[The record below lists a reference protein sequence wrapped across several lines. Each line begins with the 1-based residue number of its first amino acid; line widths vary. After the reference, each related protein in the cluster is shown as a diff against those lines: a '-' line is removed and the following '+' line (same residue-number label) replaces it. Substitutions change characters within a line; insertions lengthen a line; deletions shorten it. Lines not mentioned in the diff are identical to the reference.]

1 MGTSGSYSGG
11 GGKPGQDLRDRVAAW
26 LDSLPESPPPSDMP
40 EDQNPY
46 LLPPSVVS
54 PATGIFSPQRSP
66 GGGGNGGGTGGG
78 GGVGGGGRRA
88 GGAQRSSS
96 SSARSAGRA
105 AAAVF
110 AYRTGDRQ
118 GLADLGLN
126 YDELIALNDPLEV
139 VRRIVDVACGSR
151 SESTIEHEEQRMVA
165 AEIATWVLAEEE
177 GGVALLPDQIA
188 RKAIAFIVAEAI
200 ATETGELIRAGKRP
214 AWVSELA
221 ESELR
226 RAIEVDTER
235 AELSVDGVTDAEF
248 AKAIEDG
255 LEKFHAILGWGA

>member
-11 GGKPGQDLRDRVAAW
+11 GGKPGQDLRDRVASW
-26 LDSLPESPPPSDMP
+26 LNSLPASPPPSDKP
-40 EDQNPY
+40 EDQIPY

-54 PATGIFSPQRSP
+54 QAIRIFGPQRSP
-66 GGGGNGGGTGGG
+66 GSGGNGGGSVGGG
-78 GGVGGGGRRA
+78 GAGGGGRRT
-88 GGAQRSSS
+88 GGAQRAAS

-118 GLADLGLN
+118 GLSDLGLN
-126 YDELIALNDPLEV
+126 YDELLALNDPLEV
-139 VRRIVDVACGSR
+139 VRRIVDAACGSR

-165 AEIATWVLAEEE
+165 AEIATWVLDEAEA
-177 GGVALLPDQIA
+177 GVVLRPDQIA

-200 ATETGELIRAGKRP
+200 ASETGELIRAGMRP

-226 RAIEVDTER
+226 KAIEVDAER
-235 AELSVDGVTDAEF
+235 AELSVDGVTHAEF

>member
-11 GGKPGQDLRDRVAAW
+11 GGKPGNDLRDRVASW
-26 LDSLPESPPPSDMP
+26 LDSLPGSPPPSDKA
-40 EDQNPY
+40 EDQSPY
-46 LLPPSVVS
+46 LLPPSVIS
-54 PATGIFSPQRSP
+54 QAIRIFGRQRSP
-66 GGGGNGGGTGGG
+66 GGGGNGGGSGEGGIAS
-78 GGVGGGGRRA
+78 GGGRRA
-88 GGAQRSSS
+88 GGAQRSAS

-110 AYRTGDRQ
+110 AYKTGDRQ
-118 GLADLGLN
+118 GLSDLGLN
-126 YDELIALNDPLEV
+126 YDELLALDDPLEV
-139 VRRIVDVACGSR
+139 VRRIVDAACGSR

-165 AEIATWVLAEEE
+165 AEIATWVLNEEE
-177 GGVALLPDQIA
+177 AGVALRPDQIA

-200 ATETGELIRAGKRP
+200 ASETGELIHAGRRP

-226 RAIEVDTER
+226 KAIEVYAER
-235 AELSVDGVTDAEF
+235 ADLSVDGVTDAEF

-255 LEKFHAILGWGA
+255 LEKFHVILGWGA